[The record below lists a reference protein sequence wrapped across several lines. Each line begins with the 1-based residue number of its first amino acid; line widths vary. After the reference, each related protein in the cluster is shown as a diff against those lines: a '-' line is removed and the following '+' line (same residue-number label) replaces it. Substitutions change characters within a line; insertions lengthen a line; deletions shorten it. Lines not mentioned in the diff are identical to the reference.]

1 MPLRLRPFPA
11 ELAGQVSGWATTD
24 AETTMW
30 CGRPTAPV
38 PVEQIQAWAGEDGV
52 RPFGLFHGDGPV
64 ADGEADRLIGYGEV
78 WVDDDEQEV
87 ELARLIVDPAERGHG
102 IGRRLVTELVVPAR
116 AAYPRMF
123 LRVHPDN
130 VAARRCYAAA
140 GFVPVDAEQA
150 AQWNA
155 PQPVAYVWLTL
166 GPERVSTS
174 RLIGA
179 PAGAIFDLISDPAGQ
194 VRLDGSGML
203 VAAAT
208 TARLAAVGDA
218 FEMEMDREA
227 LGDLPLGRYRTRN
240 VVTRFEP
247 GRRLEWAVGSP
258 DGQLLGHVYGYELR
272 PVGEAGTE
280 VISYCDWSAVPP
292 AGKIRLR
299 WPVVPVDRLE
309 RSLANLAELVTA

>member
-11 ELAGQVSGWATTD
+11 ELAGQVSGWASTD
-24 AETTMW
+24 VETTMW

-38 PVEQIQAWAGEDGV
+38 PVEAIQAWAGEEGV
-52 RPFGLFHGDGPV
+52 RPYGLFHCDSLT
-64 ADGEADRLIGYGEV
+64 AEGEDDRLIAYGEV
-78 WVDDDEQEV
+78 WVDDEEQEV

-102 IGRRLVTELVVPAR
+102 IGRRLVAELVVPAR
-116 AAYPRMF
+116 ALYPTVF

-130 VAARRCYAAA
+130 ATALRCYAAA
-140 GFVPVDAEQA
+140 GFVPVDQQLA

-174 RLIGA
+174 RRIAA
-179 PAGAIFDLISDPAGQ
+179 PAAAIFDVVSDPAGQ

-208 TARLAAVGDA
+208 TDRLAAVGDA

-227 LGDLPLGRYRTRN
+227 LGDLPMGRYRTRN

-247 GRRLEWAVGSP
+247 DRHLEWAVGSP
-258 DGQLLGHVYGYELR
+258 DGRVLGHVYGYELR
-272 PVGEAGTE
+272 PVGDAETE
-280 VISYCDWSAVPP
+280 VTSYCDWSAVPP
-292 AGKIRLR
+292 AIKIRFR
-299 WPVVPVDRLE
+299 WPVVPVDSLE
-309 RSLANLAELVTA
+309 RSLAKLDDLVTG